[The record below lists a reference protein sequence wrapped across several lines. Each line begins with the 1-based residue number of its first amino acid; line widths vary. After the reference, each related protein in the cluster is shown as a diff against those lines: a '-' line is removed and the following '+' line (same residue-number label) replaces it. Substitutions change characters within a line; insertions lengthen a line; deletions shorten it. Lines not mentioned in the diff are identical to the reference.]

1 MIKAAIFTKWK
12 FVQSGAKQFQ
22 SYIDYIDREEAIRSG
37 NFHKYNVLP
46 TDGFNEYMENP
57 EKSSGLFTQNKNQL
71 TKDERKEVKRLFEKA
86 QKNESIMWQDV
97 VSFDT
102 RWLIEQNFY
111 DSKTEVLNEAK
122 IMNAVRSAMK
132 EQLRL
137 ENLENSA
144 VWTGAIHYN
153 EKHHIH
159 VHLAIVEPEPT
170 RPYGTF
176 TRRDGSTYEA
186 RKGFRSKKSV
196 ERFKSQIMSQLLDRD
211 QPLAQISSLV
221 RNQIGRHKGQMRRL
235 PDSQLQYLYSEIYS
249 HLPSDMRLWKYNMN
263 ALDSIRPAIDR
274 FSKTYIETYE
284 QTNYLQLQSLLKE
297 NSQFYMNVYGEG
309 TTEYQRA
316 NDFMTNKNQ
325 ELFTLLGNSL
335 LREMK
340 EQKIQERQN
349 HRMNVS
355 TSNKELS
362 TLPGS
367 SIKGDADLNKI
378 KKALKKDFQSMKNQQ
393 EYLKNMREREQLDQS
408 LNR

>member
-57 EKSSGLFTQNKNQL
+57 EKSSGLFTQHKNQL

-111 DSKTEVLNEAK
+111 DPKTEVLNEAK

-196 ERFKSQIMSQLLDRD
+196 DRFKSQIMSQLLDRD

-235 PDSQLQYLYSEIYS
+235 PDSELQYLYSEIYS

-263 ALDSIRPAIDR
+263 ALDSIRPTIDR

-284 QTNYLQLQSLLKE
+284 QKNYQQLQSLLKE

-309 TTEYQRA
+309 TKEYQRA
-316 NDFMTNKNQ
+316 NDFMANKNQ

-335 LREMK
+335 LKEMK
-340 EQKIQERQN
+340 EQKTQERQSQ
-349 HRMNVS
+349 RMNIS
-355 TSNKELS
+355 TSDREFS
-362 TLPGS
+362 TLSGS
-367 SIKGDADLNKI
+367 SNQGDADLNKI

-393 EYLKNMREREQLDQS
+393 EYLKNMREREQLDQGFI
-408 LNR
+408 R

>member
-57 EKSSGLFTQNKNQL
+57 EKSSGLFTQHKNQL

-111 DSKTEVLNEAK
+111 DPKTEVLNEAK

-176 TRRDGSTYEA
+176 TRRDGSSYEA
-186 RKGFRSKKSV
+186 RKAFRSKKSV
-196 ERFKSQIMSQLLDRD
+196 DRFKSQIMSQLLDRD

-249 HLPSDMRLWKYNMN
+249 HLPSDMRQWKYNMN
-263 ALDSIRPAIDR
+263 ALDSIRPTIDR

-284 QTNYLQLQSLLKE
+284 QTNYQQLQSLLKE

-309 TTEYQRA
+309 TKEYQRA
-316 NDFMTNKNQ
+316 NDFIANKNQ

-335 LREMK
+335 LKEMK
-340 EQKIQERQN
+340 EQKTQERQSQ
-349 HRMNVS
+349 RMNIS
-355 TSNKELS
+355 TSDRERS

-367 SIKGDADLNKI
+367 SSQGDADLNKI

-393 EYLKNMREREQLDQS
+393 EYLKNMREREQMDQG
-408 LNR
+408 LGR

>member
-37 NFHKYNVLP
+37 NFRKYNVLP
-46 TDGFNEYMENP
+46 TDGFNQYMENP

-111 DSKTEVLNEAK
+111 DPKTEELNEAK

-196 ERFKSQIMSQLLDRD
+196 DRFKSQIMSQLLDRD

-235 PDSQLQYLYSEIYS
+235 PDSQLQYLYNEIYS

-263 ALDSIRPAIDR
+263 ALDSIRPTTDR

-284 QTNYLQLQSLLKE
+284 QTNYQQLQSLLKE

-309 TTEYQRA
+309 TKEYQRA

-340 EQKIQERQN
+340 EQKIQESQN
-349 HRMNVS
+349 QRMNVS
-355 TSNKELS
+355 TPNRELS
-362 TLPGS
+362 PLPGS
-367 SIKGDADLNKI
+367 SSQGDVDLNKI

-393 EYLKNMREREQLDQS
+393 EYLKNMREREQMDQG
-408 LNR
+408 LGR

>member
-57 EKSSGLFTQNKNQL
+57 EKSSGLFTQHKNHL

-111 DSKTEVLNEAK
+111 DPKTDVLNEAK

-196 ERFKSQIMSQLLDRD
+196 DRFKSQIMSQLLDRD

-249 HLPSDMRLWKYNMN
+249 HLPSDMRQWKYNMN
-263 ALDSIRPAIDR
+263 ALDSIRPTIDR

-284 QTNYLQLQSLLKE
+284 QTNYQQLQSLLKE

-309 TTEYQRA
+309 TKEYQRA
-316 NDFMTNKNQ
+316 NDFMANKNQ

-340 EQKIQERQN
+340 EQKTQERQSQ
-349 HRMNVS
+349 RMNIS
-355 TSNKELS
+355 TSDRELS

-367 SIKGDADLNKI
+367 SNQGDPDLNKI

-393 EYLKNMREREQLDQS
+393 EYLKNMREREQLDQGFI
-408 LNR
+408 R

>member
-46 TDGFNEYMENP
+46 TDGFNKYMENP
-57 EKSSGLFTQNKNQL
+57 EKSSGLFTQHKNQL

-111 DSKTEVLNEAK
+111 DPKTEVLNEAK

-176 TRRDGSTYEA
+176 TRRDGTTYEA

-196 ERFKSQIMSQLLDRD
+196 DRFKSQIMSQLLDRD

-263 ALDSIRPAIDR
+263 ALDSVRPTIDR

-284 QTNYLQLQSLLKE
+284 QTNYQQLQSLLKE

-309 TTEYQRA
+309 TKEYQRA

-340 EQKIQERQN
+340 EQKIQESQN
-349 HRMNVS
+349 QRMNVS
-355 TSNKELS
+355 TPNRELS
-362 TLPGS
+362 PLPGS
-367 SIKGDADLNKI
+367 SSQGDVDLNKI

-393 EYLKNMREREQLDQS
+393 EYLKNMREREQMNQGLG
-408 LNR
+408 R

>member
-144 VWTGAIHYN
+144 IWTGAIHYN

>member
-111 DSKTEVLNEAK
+111 DPKSEILNEAK
-122 IMNAVRSAMK
+122 IMNAIRSAMK

-196 ERFKSQIMSQLLDRD
+196 DRFKSQIMSQLLDRD

-263 ALDSIRPAIDR
+263 ALDSVRPTIDR

-284 QTNYLQLQSLLKE
+284 QTNYQQLQSLLKE

>member
-22 SYIDYIDREEAIRSG
+22 SYIDYIDREEAVRSG

-102 RWLIEQNFY
+102 RWLIEQDFY
-111 DSKTEVLNEAK
+111 DPKTEVLNETK

-196 ERFKSQIMSQLLDRD
+196 DRFKSQIMSQLLDRD

-235 PDSQLQYLYSEIYS
+235 PDSQLQYLYNEIYS
-249 HLPSDMRLWKYNMN
+249 HLPSDMRQWKYNMN
-263 ALDSIRPAIDR
+263 ALDSIRPTIDR

-284 QTNYLQLQSLLKE
+284 QTNYQELQSLLKE

-309 TTEYQRA
+309 TIEYQRA

-340 EQKIQERQN
+340 EQKIQERQSQ
-349 HRMNVS
+349 RMNVS
-355 TSNKELS
+355 TSNREFP
-362 TLPGS
+362 TVQES
-367 SIKGDADLNKI
+367 SRQGDADLNKI

-393 EYLKNMREREQLDQS
+393 EYLKNMREREQLDQG
-408 LNR
+408 LER

>member
-57 EKSSGLFTQNKNQL
+57 EKSSGLFTQHKNQL

-111 DSKTEVLNEAK
+111 DPKTEVLNEAK

-176 TRRDGSTYEA
+176 TRRDGTTYEA

-196 ERFKSQIMSQLLDRD
+196 DRFKSQIMSQLLDRD

-249 HLPSDMRLWKYNMN
+249 HLPSDMRQWKYNMN
-263 ALDSIRPAIDR
+263 ALNSIRPTIDR

-284 QTNYLQLQSLLKE
+284 QTNYQQLQSLLKE

-309 TTEYQRA
+309 TKEYQRA
-316 NDFMTNKNQ
+316 NDFMANKNQ

-340 EQKIQERQN
+340 EQKTQERQSQ
-349 HRMNVS
+349 RMNIS
-355 TSNKELS
+355 TSDREFPPS
-362 TLPGS
+362 IES
-367 SIKGDADLNKI
+367 SSQGDVDLNKI

-393 EYLKNMREREQLDQS
+393 EYLKNMREREQLDQG

>member
-170 RPYGTF
+170 RPYETF

-284 QTNYLQLQSLLKE
+284 QTNYQQLQSLLKE

>member
-12 FVQSGAKQFQ
+12 FVQSGVKQFQ
-22 SYIDYIDREEAIRSG
+22 SYIDYIDRDEAVRSK
-37 NFHKYNVLP
+37 NFEKFNILP

-57 EKSSGLFTQNKNQL
+57 EKSTGLFTQNKNHL
-71 TKDERKEVKRLFEKA
+71 SKEDRKEVKKLFEKA

-102 RWLIEQNFY
+102 RWLIEQKFY
-111 DSKTEVLNEAK
+111 DERNDVLNEEK

-159 VHLAIVEPEPT
+159 VHIAIVEPEPT
-170 RPYGTF
+170 RPFGTF
-176 TRRDGSTYEA
+176 RRRDGTTYEA

-196 ERFKSQIMSQLLDRD
+196 DRFKSQIMSQLLDRD

-221 RNQIGRHKGQMRRL
+221 RNQIGRHKGEMRRL
-235 PDSQLQYLYSEIYS
+235 PDSQLQYLYGEIYQ
-249 HLPSDMRLWKYNMN
+249 HLPTDLRLWKYNMN
-263 ALDSIRPAIDR
+263 ALDGVRPTINR
-274 FSKTYIETYE
+274 FLTTYIETYE
-284 QTNYLQLQSLLKE
+284 KENFQQLQTLLKE
-297 NSQFYMNVYGEG
+297 NSKFYMTVYGEG
-309 TTEYQRA
+309 TVEYQRA
-316 NDFMTNKNQ
+316 NDFQTNKNK

-335 LREMK
+335 LKEMK

-349 HRMNVS
+349 QRLQKSVDWDKNSDAHGQN
-355 TSNKELS
+355 TKPTKANLS
-362 TLPGS
+362 
-367 SIKGDADLNKI
+367 KI
-378 KKALKKDFQSMKNQQ
+378 KKAFSKDFQSMRNQQ
-393 EYLKNMREREQLDQS
+393 IYLRNVQENQELGR
-408 LNR
+408 